1 MPATGQQKGTG
12 GGKVLPTLCNVFGML
27 LLLAVIVLC
36 LPMVV
41 PGLLG
46 YQTFNVVSGSMEP
59 AIPIGSAIYVEPMD
73 PAYLEEGDIVAF
85 YDGEDVIAHRV
96 SINRATA
103 EELVTKGDANDVE
116 DFDPIP
122 YASVVGRVAL
132 SVPMMGAYMSVCAS
146 TVGKVYLLLT
156 AACGLM
162 LNILASRM
170 RAVRRAREQQIAQ
183 QAAAL
188 GVQGVAVGKRSR
200 NRRIGWKPVA
210 AVLLAVVFLG
220 SAGVVGATMYQY
232 YVSDAIYQ
240 DASDRYTSKGTVAPI
255 SVDFKALQAKNPD
268 VVGWIYCEG
277 TPIDYPVLQG
287 DDNDQYLH
295 TDYTGAYSIDGSIF
309 VDADNTPGFVDSNT
323 IIYGHHMASGAM
335 FAGLEKWADQSYY
348 EEHPVI
354 WLLTPEKDY
363 QIVLF
368 SGHHVDSHS
377 SMYDIIKNPGPEMNS
392 FLSEALEKSDF
403 KGTSGVQLNPR
414 GRYVMLSTCAYLFDG
429 DRYVLHGLLVTA
441 TGKK

>member
-1 MPATGQQKGTG
+1 MPAKGQQKGTG

-59 AIPIGSAIYVEPMD
+59 AIPIGSAIYVEPID

-188 GVQGVAVGKRSR
+188 GVQGVAAGAGKSSR

-220 SAGVVGATMYQY
+220 SAGVVAYGVVMYVNY
-232 YVSDAIYQ
+232 IV
-240 DASDRYTSKGTVAPI
+240 TGVFMTCH
-255 SVDFKALQAKNPD
+255 
-268 VVGWIYCEG
+268 VGIMQCNCVITLIG
-277 TPIDYPVLQG
+277 
-287 DDNDQYLH
+287 H
-295 TDYTGAYSIDGSIF
+295 T
-309 VDADNTPGFVDSNT
+309 
-323 IIYGHHMASGAM
+323 
-335 FAGLEKWADQSYY
+335 
-348 EEHPVI
+348 
-354 WLLTPEKDY
+354 
-363 QIVLF
+363 
-368 SGHHVDSHS
+368 
-377 SMYDIIKNPGPEMNS
+377 
-392 FLSEALEKSDF
+392 
-403 KGTSGVQLNPR
+403 
-414 GRYVMLSTCAYLFDG
+414 
-429 DRYVLHGLLVTA
+429 
-441 TGKK
+441 